1 MIRSSSNYH
10 CKQIYYKLRKNNLE
24 RGQKSIVLL
33 FRTIFPAERG
43 GAGRGEILICKG
55 RRCLL
60 DNLNYIPEKRRSS
73 QDNLSYG
80 SLTPSPPT
88 HPPTHPHPPPHHTHT
103 HPGSSSSVLYR
114 HSRGLLCQTDTRLA
128 SIMPWQTSK
137 NLDRF
142 TLEIQRTFVVKP
154 RCKTITLLCK
164 ESSENILRIPLK
176 VRAISARIIY

>member
-1 MIRSSSNYH
+1 MLVGQFELH
-10 CKQIYYKLRKNNLE
+10 PRKATIIP
-24 RGQKSIVLL
+24 GQSFIWK
-33 FRTIFPAERG
+33 FHTF
-43 GAGRGEILICKG
+43 
-55 RRCLL
+55 
-60 DNLNYIPEKRRSS
+60 
-73 QDNLSYG
+73 
-80 SLTPSPPT
+80 PT
-88 HPPTHPHPPPHHTHT
+88 HPPTHPPPPPPPKHT

>member
-1 MIRSSSNYH
+1 M
-10 CKQIYYKLRKNNLE
+10 
-24 RGQKSIVLL
+24 
-33 FRTIFPAERG
+33 
-43 GAGRGEILICKG
+43 
-55 RRCLL
+55 

-88 HPPTHPHPPPHHTHT
+88 PPPPTHTHTHIPPKHT